1 MDHEFFCMTKSPV
14 EKSSIAKF
22 IFRAATLSNIM
33 KILRKNIDDSQPLT
47 VSQKVSSEM
56 FSRVQ
61 NIFQLPWINIF

>member
-33 KILRKNIDDSQPLT
+33 KILRKNIDDSQ
-47 VSQKVSSEM
+47 KVSSEM